1 MNKCFLLCTGFFL
14 TFPFLSVCAE
24 ENFSSQISCIKHL
37 EQFQDFSSHVNS
49 VIFFKFDDASLS
61 AHAVEELD
69 VLAEWMHVHPHT
81 TIVIH
86 GYSDV
91 SEAITSENVIRDE
104 EYAVALSKRRAEAVR
119 SVLVDRD
126 NISPE
131 RIRIIPHSAERDSS
145 YSDKIHN
152 RRVVVTPE
160 FFK

>member
-1 MNKCFLLCTGFFL
+1 MNRFFLLCTGFFL
-14 TFPFLSVCAE
+14 TFPFLSVCAKE
-24 ENFSSQISCIKHL
+24 DFSSQISCIKQL

-49 VIFFKFDDASLS
+49 VIFFKFDDASLP
-61 AHAVEELD
+61 AHAVDELD
-69 VLAEWMHVHPHT
+69 VLTEWMHLHPYT
-81 TIVIH
+81 NIIIH

-104 EYAVALSKRRAEAVR
+104 EYAVALSKRRAEMVR
-119 SVLVDRD
+119 SVLVERN

-131 RIRIIPHSAERDSS
+131 RIRLIPHNAERSSS

-160 FFK
+160 FF